1 MGHGDFPL
9 LRQALEE
16 KVNAALNSTAVA
28 GSQFDFHQFVDDIGC
43 GQSPGNILRIAVV
56 EFQAEV
62 VDVRL
67 SAGQL
72 GLQRCG
78 FFLESLDLTGFSGGV
93 IDGGLTTANEQD
105 GSCDGYPSVNYL

>member
-1 MGHGDFPL
+1 MGHGDLTL

-16 KVNAALNSTAVA
+16 KVDAALNSLAVP
-28 GSQFDFHQFVDDIGC
+28 GSQFDFHQLVEDVGC
-43 GQSPGNILRIAVV
+43 GQSPGNTLRIAVV

-78 FFLESLDLTGFSGGV
+78 FFLECLDLTGFSGGV

-105 GSCDGYPSVNYL
+105 GGYGGYSDTNFF

>member
-1 MGHGDFPL
+1 MGHGDLPL

-72 GLQRCG
+72 GLQRRG
-78 FFLESLDLTGFSGGV
+78 LLSERLDLVGLSGGV

-105 GSCDGYPSVNYL
+105 GGYDDRSSKTIS